1 MQREKWWQILSFRP
15 NPSLVIIRNTI
26 KKMYRV
32 CWVDAKQ
39 YYIVIGSCKENVF
52 RKIK

>member
-1 MQREKWWQILSFRP
+1 MLQNKRMQREKW
-15 NPSLVIIRNTI
+15 SLVIIRKTI
-26 KKMYRV
+26 KKCIKC

-39 YYIVIGSCKENVF
+39 HYIVIGSCKENVF